1 MSTMSKNLESALFL
15 LLIIGYNVCMRWNM
29 EVLKNVSIKP
39 YTSMKV
45 GGNVKEI
52 FFPEDIDDI
61 LDVLNKCKDVIVI
74 GNCSNLIIPDGYY
87 DKSFMILRDNFSKI
101 RKDGYRII
109 AESGVTMK
117 ALSRFAL
124 KSYLKGFEF
133 LDGIPGTIGG
143 GIYMNAGAYGPVI
156 SDVLESV
163 SAIRDGKVV
172 RYTKEQ
178 LDFSQRYSSFQT
190 NGEIIVGA
198 TFIGEEGD
206 QKEIEAVI
214 NDLNGRRREK
224 QPLDYP
230 SCGSVFKRPE
240 NGFASKIIDECGLK
254 ELRIGGAEVSKKHAG
269 FIINVDN
276 ASYEDVVLLIQK
288 VHDIVLDKTGISLET
303 EVKILR

>member
-1 MSTMSKNLESALFL
+1 
-15 LLIIGYNVCMRWNM
+15 M

-52 FFPEDIDDI
+52 FFPEDTDDI

-109 AESGVTMK
+109 AEAGATMK

-133 LDGIPGTIGG
+133 LDGIPGTVGG
-143 GIYMNAGAYGPVI
+143 GIFMNAGAYGPVI

-163 SAIRDGKVV
+163 SAIRNGKVV

-254 ELRIGGAEVSKKHAG
+254 GFRIGGAEVSKKHAG

-276 ASYEDVVLLIQK
+276 ASYEDVVSLIQT
-288 VHDIVLDKTGISLET
+288 VHDIVLEKTGISLET

>member
-1 MSTMSKNLESALFL
+1 
-15 LLIIGYNVCMRWNM
+15 M

-52 FFPEDIDDI
+52 FFPEDTDDI
-61 LDVLNKCKDVIVI
+61 IDVLNKCNEVIVI

-101 RKDGYRII
+101 RKDGYRIV
-109 AESGVTMK
+109 AESGATMK

-133 LDGIPGTIGG
+133 LDGIPGTVGG
-143 GIYMNAGAYGPVI
+143 GIFMNAGAYGPVI

-163 SAIRDGKVV
+163 KAIRDGKIVS
-172 RYTKEQ
+172 YTKEQ
-178 LDFSQRYSSFQT
+178 LDFSQRHSSFQT

-224 QPLDYP
+224 QPLEFP

-254 ELRIGGAEVSKKHAG
+254 GLRIGGAEVSKKHAG

-276 ASYEDVVLLIQK
+276 ASYEDVAGRGTEPCER
-288 VHDIVLDKTGISLET
+288 TGC
-303 EVKILR
+303 

>member
-1 MSTMSKNLESALFL
+1 
-15 LLIIGYNVCMRWNM
+15 M

-52 FFPEDIDDI
+52 FFPEDTDDI
-61 LDVLNKCKDVIVI
+61 IDVLNKCNEVIVI

-101 RKDGYRII
+101 RKDGYRIV
-109 AESGVTMK
+109 AESGATMK

-133 LDGIPGTIGG
+133 LDGIPGTVGG
-143 GIYMNAGAYGPVI
+143 GIFMNAGAYGPVI

-163 SAIRDGKVV
+163 RAIRDGKIVS
-172 RYTKEQ
+172 YTKEQ
-178 LDFSQRYSSFQT
+178 LDFSQRHSSFQT
-190 NGEIIVGA
+190 NREIIVGA

-224 QPLDYP
+224 QPLEYP

-240 NGFASKIIDECGLK
+240 NGFASEIIDECGLK
-254 ELRIGGAEVSKKHAG
+254 GLRIGGAEVSKKHAG

-276 ASYEDVVLLIQK
+276 ASYEDVVSLIQK
-288 VHDIVLDKTGISLET
+288 VHDIVLEKTGISLET

>member
-1 MSTMSKNLESALFL
+1 
-15 LLIIGYNVCMRWNM
+15 M

-52 FFPEDIDDI
+52 FFPEDTDDI

-109 AESGVTMK
+109 AESGATMK

-133 LDGIPGTIGG
+133 LDGIPGTVGG
-143 GIYMNAGAYGPVI
+143 GIFMNAGAYGPVI

-190 NGEIIVGA
+190 NVEIIVGA

-254 ELRIGGAEVSKKHAG
+254 GFRIGGAEVSKKHAG

-276 ASYEDVVLLIQK
+276 ASYEDVVSLIQT
-288 VHDIVLDKTGISLET
+288 VHDIVLEKTGISLET

>member
-1 MSTMSKNLESALFL
+1 
-15 LLIIGYNVCMRWNM
+15 M

>member
-1 MSTMSKNLESALFL
+1 
-15 LLIIGYNVCMRWNM
+15 M

-52 FFPEDIDDI
+52 FFPEDTDDI

-109 AESGVTMK
+109 AESGATMK

-143 GIYMNAGAYGPVI
+143 GIFMNAGAYGPVI

-254 ELRIGGAEVSKKHAG
+254 GFRIGGAEVSKKHAG

-276 ASYEDVVLLIQK
+276 ASYEDVVSLIQT
-288 VHDIVLDKTGISLET
+288 VHDIVLEKTGISLET

>member
-1 MSTMSKNLESALFL
+1 MSTVSKNLESALFL

-52 FFPEDIDDI
+52 FFPEDTDDI

-143 GIYMNAGAYGPVI
+143 GIFMNAGAYGPVI

-163 SAIRDGKVV
+163 SAVRDGKVV

-254 ELRIGGAEVSKKHAG
+254 GLRIGGAEVSKKHAG

>member
-1 MSTMSKNLESALFL
+1 MSTVSKNLESALFL
-15 LLIIGYNVCMRWNM
+15 LLIIGYNVCMRCNM

-52 FFPEDIDDI
+52 FFPEDTDDI

-109 AESGVTMK
+109 AESGATMK

-133 LDGIPGTIGG
+133 LDGIPGTVGG
-143 GIYMNAGAYGPVI
+143 GIFMNAGAYGPVI

-254 ELRIGGAEVSKKHAG
+254 GFRIGGAEVSKKHAG

-276 ASYEDVVLLIQK
+276 ASYEDVVSLIQT
-288 VHDIVLDKTGISLET
+288 VHDIVLEKTGIILET

>member
-1 MSTMSKNLESALFL
+1 MSTVSKNLESALFL
-15 LLIIGYNVCMRWNM
+15 LLIIGYNVCMRCNM

-52 FFPEDIDDI
+52 FFPEDTDDI

-109 AESGVTMK
+109 AESGATMK

-133 LDGIPGTIGG
+133 LDGIPGTVGG
-143 GIYMNAGAYGPVI
+143 GIFMNAGAYGPVI

-254 ELRIGGAEVSKKHAG
+254 GFRIGGAEVSKKHAG

-276 ASYEDVVLLIQK
+276 ASYEDVVSLIQT
-288 VHDIVLDKTGISLET
+288 VHDIVLEKTGISLET

>member
-1 MSTMSKNLESALFL
+1 
-15 LLIIGYNVCMRWNM
+15 
-29 EVLKNVSIKP
+29 
-39 YTSMKV
+39 
-45 GGNVKEI
+45 
-52 FFPEDIDDI
+52 
-61 LDVLNKCKDVIVI
+61 
-74 GNCSNLIIPDGYY
+74 
-87 DKSFMILRDNFSKI
+87 
-101 RKDGYRII
+101 
-109 AESGVTMK
+109 MK

-133 LDGIPGTIGG
+133 LDGIPGTVGG
-143 GIYMNAGAYGPVI
+143 GIFMNAGAYGPVI

-163 SAIRDGKVV
+163 RAIRDGKIVS
-172 RYTKEQ
+172 YTKEQ
-178 LDFSQRYSSFQT
+178 LDFSQRHSSFQT

-224 QPLDYP
+224 QPLEYP

-254 ELRIGGAEVSKKHAG
+254 GLRIGGAEVSKKHAG

-276 ASYEDVVLLIQK
+276 ASYEDVVSLIQK
-288 VHDIVLDKTGISLET
+288 VHDIVLEKTGISLET

>member
-1 MSTMSKNLESALFL
+1 
-15 LLIIGYNVCMRWNM
+15 M

-52 FFPEDIDDI
+52 FFPEDTDDI

-109 AESGVTMK
+109 AESGATMK

-133 LDGIPGTIGG
+133 LDGIPGTVGG
-143 GIYMNAGAYGPVI
+143 GIFMNAGAYGPVI

-163 SAIRDGKVV
+163 SAIRNGKVV

-254 ELRIGGAEVSKKHAG
+254 GFRIGGAEVSNKHAG

-276 ASYEDVVLLIQK
+276 ASYEDVVSLIQT
-288 VHDIVLDKTGISLET
+288 VHDIVLEKTGISLET

>member
-1 MSTMSKNLESALFL
+1 MSTVSKNLESALFL

-109 AESGVTMK
+109 AESGATMK

>member
-1 MSTMSKNLESALFL
+1 
-15 LLIIGYNVCMRWNM
+15 M

-109 AESGVTMK
+109 AESGATMK

>member
-1 MSTMSKNLESALFL
+1 
-15 LLIIGYNVCMRWNM
+15 
-29 EVLKNVSIKP
+29 
-39 YTSMKV
+39 MKV

-52 FFPEDIDDI
+52 FFPEDTDDI
-61 LDVLNKCKDVIVI
+61 IDVLNKCNEVIVI

-101 RKDGYRII
+101 RKDGYRIV
-109 AESGVTMK
+109 AESGATMK

-133 LDGIPGTIGG
+133 LDGIPGTVGG
-143 GIYMNAGAYGPVI
+143 GIFMNAGAYGPVI

-163 SAIRDGKVV
+163 RAIRDGKIVS
-172 RYTKEQ
+172 YTKEQ
-178 LDFSQRYSSFQT
+178 LDFSQRHSSFQT

-224 QPLDYP
+224 QPLEFP

-254 ELRIGGAEVSKKHAG
+254 GLRIGGAEVSKKHAG

-276 ASYEDVVLLIQK
+276 ASYEDVVSLIQK
-288 VHDIVLDKTGISLET
+288 VHDIVLEKTGISLET

>member
-1 MSTMSKNLESALFL
+1 
-15 LLIIGYNVCMRWNM
+15 M

-52 FFPEDIDDI
+52 FFPEDTDDI
-61 LDVLNKCKDVIVI
+61 IDVLNKCNEVIVI

-101 RKDGYRII
+101 RKDGYRIV
-109 AESGVTMK
+109 AESGATMK

-133 LDGIPGTIGG
+133 LDGIPGTVGG
-143 GIYMNAGAYGPVI
+143 GIFMNAGAYGPVI

-163 SAIRDGKVV
+163 RAIRDGKIVS
-172 RYTKEQ
+172 YTKEQ
-178 LDFSQRYSSFQT
+178 LDFSQRHSSFQT

-224 QPLDYP
+224 QPLEYP

-240 NGFASKIIDECGLK
+240 NGFASKIIDECGPK
-254 ELRIGGAEVSKKHAG
+254 GLRIGGAEVSKKHAG

-276 ASYEDVVLLIQK
+276 ASYEDVVSLIQK
-288 VHDIVLDKTGISLET
+288 VHDIVLEKTGISLET